1 MSNVTPPL
9 HCYGLIGYPL
19 GHSLSQELY
28 EERSELRHTSPYIL
42 HPIRS
47 LDLFE
52 EVVIRQAP
60 LGLNVTSPYKAELL
74 NRYTKKIIASD
85 IVQKLGASNCLAL
98 YYQGEEWVGAYAYN
112 TDVYGFRESLRPLI
126 RSQYRHALILGTG
139 GASRAVGYALEELGI
154 VYYKATRGASRRH
167 EGLYNYSELKQLPMP
182 IDIIINATSSRDATV
197 PSRLL
202 TYQPLCYD
210 LHYVRGEFLQE
221 AERHGCPHI
230 GGLEMLRLQAEL
242 SWQIW
247 AKHLPLQLQEST
259 SLNFGQLSSRDELT
273 QLDRQ

>member
-1 MSNVTPPL
+1 MRNVTPPL
-9 HCYGLIGYPL
+9 HSYGLIGYPL

-28 EERSELRHTSPYIL
+28 EGLSELRYTSPYIL
-42 HPIRS
+42 HPISS

-52 EVVIRQAP
+52 EVVIRQVP

-98 YYQGEEWVGAYAYN
+98 YYQGGKWAGAYAYN

-154 VYYKATRGASRRH
+154 VYYKATRGGSRIH
-167 EGLYNYSELKQLPMP
+167 EGLYNYSELEQLPMP
-182 IDIIINATSSRDATV
+182 IDIIINTTSSRNATV

-202 TYQPLCYD
+202 THQPLCYD

-230 GGLEMLRLQAEL
+230 DGLEMLRLQAKL

-247 AKHLPLQLQEST
+247 TKHRPLQLQEGS
-259 SLNFGQLSSRDELT
+259 SLHLEQLSSIGALTELDN
-273 QLDRQ
+273 Q

>member
-9 HCYGLIGYPL
+9 HSYGLIGYPL

-28 EERSELRHTSPYIL
+28 EERSELRHTSTYIL
-42 HPIRS
+42 HPISS

-98 YYQGEEWVGAYAYN
+98 YYQGGKWGGAYAYN
-112 TDVYGFRESLRPLI
+112 TDLYGFRESLRPLI

-154 VYYKATRGASRRH
+154 VYYKATRGASRIH
-167 EGLYNYSELKQLPMP
+167 EGLYNYSELEQLPMP

-230 GGLEMLRLQAEL
+230 DGLEMLRLQAEL

-247 AKHLPLQLQEST
+247 AKHRPLQLQENT
-259 SLNFGQLSSRDELT
+259 PLNFGQLRLRDELT
-273 QLDRQ
+273 QLDKR

>member
-9 HCYGLIGYPL
+9 HSYGLIGYPL

-28 EERSELRHTSPYIL
+28 ERHSELQHTSPYIL
-42 HPIRS
+42 HPISS
-47 LDLFE
+47 LNLFE
-52 EVVIRQAP
+52 EGVLQHSP

-98 YYQGEEWVGAYAYN
+98 YYQGGKWAGAYAYN

-126 RSQYRHALILGTG
+126 RSQYCHALILGTG
-139 GASRAVGYALEELGI
+139 GASRAVSYALEELGI
-154 VYYKATRGASRRH
+154 TYTKATRGASRIH
-167 EGLYNYSELKQLPMP
+167 EGLYNYSELEQLPMP
-182 IDIIINATSSRDATV
+182 IDIIINATSSRDTTV

-210 LHYVRGEFLQE
+210 LHYVRGMFLHD

-230 GGLEMLRLQAEL
+230 NGLEMLRLQAEL

-247 AKHLPLQLQEST
+247 TKHRPLQLQERT
-259 SLNFGQLSSRDELT
+259 SLNFEQLSSRNELSK
-273 QLDRQ
+273 LDSQ